1 MKNKDE
7 TQKHENSENVQR
19 LVIWMAPGTIR
30 RMDGWLID
38 DNCKNRSEFISKA
51 VRFYMGHL
59 SADDST
65 EFLSKTLVTTI
76 RATIEENTNH
86 ICKLLFK
93 LCVEV
98 GMAVNTVAAHFKA
111 DHNDLRALRGFV
123 VNEIKRT
130 NGRISFDRAL
140 EHQRKLVDD

>member
-7 TQKHENSENVQR
+7 TQKHENPENVQR

-30 RMDGWLID
+30 RMDGWLVD

-51 VRFYMGHL
+51 VRFYMGYL
-59 SADDST
+59 ATEDTT
-65 EFLSKTLVTTI
+65 EFLSRTLVTTI
-76 RATIEENTNH
+76 QGTMESNTNR
-86 ICKLLFK
+86 ICRLLFK
-93 LCVEV
+93 LCVEL
-98 GMAVNTVAAHFKA
+98 GMAVHTVAAHFKA

-123 VNEIKRT
+123 VNEVKRT
-130 NGRISFDRAL
+130 NGDINFDRAL